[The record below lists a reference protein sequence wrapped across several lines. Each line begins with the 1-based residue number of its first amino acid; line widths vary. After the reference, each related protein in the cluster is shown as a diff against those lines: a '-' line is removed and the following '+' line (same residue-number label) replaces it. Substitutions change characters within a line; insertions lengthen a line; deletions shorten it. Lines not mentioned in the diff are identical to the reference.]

1 MNTIPTLLMI
11 RPVRFTYNEQT
22 AVNNMFQT
30 NPEFEHHAD
39 QVDTQSKAKE
49 EFDAFVEK
57 LRAVKIAVL
66 VIEDTREPH
75 TPDAVFPNNWITT
88 HEDGTVVLYPM
99 FALNRRLERKD
110 SVLDVLKS
118 SFNIRK
124 WLNLAHYEAQNK
136 FLEGTGS
143 FVLDRE
149 HRIAYACLSPRTDE
163 EVLRDLCAELSYKP
177 VIFHAF
183 DRHGVA
189 IYHTNV
195 MMCIADQ
202 YVVINLDSIPQ
213 EERKKVIH
221 SFNETGKEIIPI
233 THEQME
239 HFAGNML
246 QVFNRDGNPYLVM
259 SSQAYESLTDA
270 QRTKLSSY
278 NPIIYSDLGTIEK
291 NGGGSARCMLAEIYL
306 ETR

>member
-1 MNTIPTLLMI
+1 MNAIPTLLMI

-110 SVLDVLKS
+110 AVLDVLKS
-118 SFNIRK
+118 SFKICK
-124 WLNLAHYEAQNK
+124 SLDLTHYEAQNK

-143 FVLDRE
+143 FVLDRA

-163 EVLRDLCAELSYKP
+163 EVLEDFCKQLGYTP
-177 VIFHAF
+177 IVFHAF
-183 DRHGVA
+183 DKHGIP

-195 MMCIADQ
+195 MMCVADQ
-202 YVVINLDSIPQ
+202 YVVINLESVPK
-213 EERKKVIH
+213 EERERIVESI
-221 SFNETGKEIIPI
+221 NETGKEIIPI
-233 THEQME
+233 TSEQME
-239 HFAGNML
+239 QFAGNML

-259 SSQAYESLTDA
+259 STQAHKSLTDA
-270 QRTKLSSY
+270 QLTKLTSY
-278 NPIIYSDLGTIEK
+278 NPIIHSDLGTIEK